1 MTQPAG
7 VEVTGPRHDRYDEVL
22 TPEALGFLAQLHR
35 AFEGRRRELLARRTE
50 RDAELAAGGTL
61 DFLDATKD
69 VREGDWR
76 VAGPAPGLV
85 DRRVE
90 ITGPTDA
97 KMTVNALNSGAK
109 VWLADFEDANTP
121 LWDNMVTGQLN
132 LRDAIA
138 RRIDFTSA
146 DGKRYALSDEIATI
160 VVRPRGWHL

>member
-69 VREGDWR
+69 VREGGWR
-76 VAGPAPGLV
+76 GARAAPGPGG
-85 DRRVE
+85 RPGGGTR
-90 ITGPTDA
+90 A
-97 KMTVNALNSGAK
+97 A
-109 VWLADFEDANTP
+109 
-121 LWDNMVTGQLN
+121 
-132 LRDAIA
+132 A
-138 RRIDFTSA
+138 R
-146 DGKRYALSDEIATI
+146 GKRPTAPH
-160 VVRPRGWHL
+160 PRAE

>member
-76 VAGPAPGLV
+76 GARPAPGPG
-85 DRRVE
+85 DPPGGGTRPTHPQKDHQPPQPRAE
-90 ITGPTDA
+90 GGGGP
-97 KMTVNALNSGAK
+97 
-109 VWLADFEDANTP
+109 
-121 LWDNMVTGQLN
+121 
-132 LRDAIA
+132 
-138 RRIDFTSA
+138 
-146 DGKRYALSDEIATI
+146 
-160 VVRPRGWHL
+160 